1 MKLSEWLE
9 LFRAYPGKKLFSVRE
24 LAAITGEDLRR
35 LSVELNR
42 LTGKG
47 VVRRVC
53 RSWYENPFCPPSREE
68 IAMVLRRPSYLSL
81 EYALSRRGVL
91 LQSVE
96 RLTLV
101 TTELPYTYRTERG
114 VFEYHQVKPRLFWG
128 YEGDGA
134 VLVAH
139 PEKALLDL
147 LYLRCTRNRELS
159 GENLVSLL
167 DDMDLELLDVEKL
180 REYSEVFPK
189 AVRRLLGNSQ
199 VWSSLGEG
207 E

>member
-1 MKLSEWLE
+1 M
-9 LFRAYPGKKLFSVRE
+9 
-24 LAAITGEDLRR
+24 
-35 LSVELNR
+35 
-42 LTGKG
+42 
-47 VVRRVC
+47 
-53 RSWYENPFCPPSREE
+53 
-68 IAMVLRRPSYLSL
+68 
-81 EYALSRRGVL
+81 
-91 LQSVE
+91 
-96 RLTLV
+96 
-101 TTELPYTYRTERG
+101 
-114 VFEYHQVKPRLFWG
+114 KPRLFWG
-128 YEGDGA
+128 YESDGA
-134 VLVAH
+134 VLVADS
-139 PEKALLDL
+139 EKALLDL